1 MAKVNV
7 PPNHVDADSAQ
18 GGKRVAKRRE
28 TQGRGWMIVAGSAV
42 LLLAAGPFVFGT
54 YLLNILIQ
62 AFFFSIVAVTVDV
75 LWGYTG
81 YLTFGQSAFF
91 GLGAYAAGLVFT
103 HGGFSAGYVVL
114 ALAVAIGA
122 TAVIAALVGW
132 LSFYRGASPFFAT
145 VMSLVLPIVLSQ
157 LLLSGGEWTGS
168 SSGLTGYETFDLSLN
183 AWYWIAGVAL
193 LAIATLAWVFVRSD
207 GGRVLAAIRDNEA
220 RCSYLGINT
229 SLVKIVLL
237 VATAVIA
244 GLAGFGYGSFS
255 GVVAPELTGF
265 VLGTQLIIWV
275 ALGGRGTLWGPVID
289 ALLINVGTAY
299 LSSSMPFA
307 WQLILGA
314 AFVAVIVLL
323 PQGLVPLLLKPFRQL
338 AANSHEEPELLERAV
353 RAERQQA
360 PSTPALQMNGVAKHF
375 GSLKVLQGIDLSANA
390 GELVG
395 LIGPNGAGKTT
406 LMRCMSDG
414 AERSAGTVVLC
425 GNDIR
430 QLPPDRCV
438 HFGLGRKF
446 QNANVFETLT
456 VAECLR
462 IAGTI
467 IERPS
472 FFRRSRTLALP
483 PYAMEVV
490 RTTRLDQM
498 LGAVAR
504 DLSHGQQQALELA
517 MVLALE
523 PRIVLLDEPTA
534 GLTKTERSQIGNVLA
549 ALAHQYQLCCL
560 LVEHDLDFVA
570 EIATRIVVLHQGRI
584 VMQGNFD
591 EVVNSELV
599 KTIYAG
605 TAQSA
610 GAGGNT
616 TPQEAS

>member
-1 MAKVNV
+1 MAKINAS
-7 PPNHVDADSAQ
+7 PDRAGGYCAQ
-18 GGKRVAKRRE
+18 GDERVRNRRGMH
-28 TQGRGWMIVAGSAV
+28 GRGLIMAGGFGV

-54 YLLNILIQ
+54 YLLNVLIQ
-62 AFFFSIVAVTVDV
+62 AFFFSIVAVTVDI
-75 LWGYTG
+75 LWGYAG

-103 HGGFSAGYVVL
+103 HGGFTAAYVVL
-114 ALAVAIGA
+114 ALGAAIVVTAAVA
-122 TAVIAALVGW
+122 ALLGW

-157 LLLSGGEWTGS
+157 LLLSGGQWTGS
-168 SSGLTGYETFDLSLN
+168 SSGLTGYETFDLSLP
-183 AWYWIAGVAL
+183 AWYWIAGAAL
-193 LAIATLAWVFVRSD
+193 LVVATLAWLFVRSD
-207 GGRVLAAIRDNEA
+207 GGRVLAAIRDNES

-229 SLVKIVLL
+229 SLVKIILL

-275 ALGGRGTLWGPVID
+275 ALGGRGTLWGPVIG

-299 LSSSMPFA
+299 LSGSMPFA

-314 AFVAVIVLL
+314 AFVTVIVLL
-323 PQGLVPLLLKPFRQL
+323 PQGLVPLLLQPLRHL
-338 AANSHEEPELLERAV
+338 AGRSAEPELVERAL
-353 RAERQQA
+353 RAEHKQA
-360 PSTPALQMNGVAKHF
+360 LSKPALQMNGVAKNF
-375 GSLKVLQGIDLSANA
+375 GSLKVLQGIDLSADA

-425 GNDIR
+425 DNDIR
-430 QLPPDRCV
+430 QLPPDQCV
-438 HFGLGRKF
+438 RFGLGRKF

-472 FFRRSRTLALP
+472 LFKRSTTLALP

-490 RTTRLDQM
+490 RTTRLDQK
-498 LGAVAR
+498 LGTVAS
-504 DLSHGQQQALELA
+504 DLSHGEQQALELA

-534 GLTKTERSQIGNVLA
+534 GLTKTERTQIGNVLA
-549 ALAHQYQLCCL
+549 ALAHQYKLCCL

-610 GAGGNT
+610 GSDGST
-616 TPQEAS
+616 THREAS

>member
-1 MAKVNV
+1 ML
-7 PPNHVDADSAQ
+7 
-18 GGKRVAKRRE
+18 GGCV
-28 TQGRGWMIVAGSAV
+28 V
-42 LLLAAGPFVFGT
+42 LLLALGPLLFGT

-62 AFFFSIVAVTVDV
+62 AFFFAIVAVTVDI

-91 GLGAYAAGLVFT
+91 GIGAYATGLVFT
-103 HGGFSAGYVVL
+103 HGGFSAGYAVL
-114 ALAVAIGA
+114 ALGAAIAATAAVA
-122 TAVIAALVGW
+122 ALLGW

-168 SSGLTGYETFDLSLN
+168 SSGLTGYETFDLSLGT
-183 AWYWIAGVAL
+183 WYWIAGGAL
-193 LAIATLAWVFVRSD
+193 LLIATLAWFFVRSD
-207 GGRVLAAIRDNEA
+207 GGRVLAAIRDNES

-229 SLVKIVLL
+229 SLIKIALL
-237 VATAVIA
+237 VATAIVA
-244 GLAGFGYGSFS
+244 GLAGFGYGAFS

-275 ALGGRGTLWGPVID
+275 ALGGRGTLWGPVIG
-289 ALLINVGTAY
+289 ALLINVGTSY
-299 LSSSMPFA
+299 LSGSMPFA

-323 PQGLVPLLLKPFRQL
+323 PQGLVPLLLKPLRHL
-338 AANSHEEPELLERAV
+338 AGQGAEPELVERAV
-353 RAERQQA
+353 RMGHTQDA
-360 PSTPALQMNGVAKHF
+360 SKPALAMTGVARHF
-375 GSLKVLQGIDLSANA
+375 GSLKVLQGIDLNADA

-414 AERSAGTVVLC
+414 AERSAGSVLLC

-446 QNANVFETLT
+446 QNANIFDTLT

-472 FFRRSRTLALP
+472 LLRRAPTLALP
-483 PYAMEVV
+483 PYALEVI
-490 RTTRLDQM
+490 RTTGLDQK
-498 LGAVAR
+498 LSAVAK
-504 DLSHGQQQALELA
+504 DLSHGEQQALELA
-517 MVLALE
+517 MVLGLE

-534 GLTKTERSQIGNVLA
+534 GLTKTERTQIGNVLA
-549 ALAHQYQLCCL
+549 ALAHQYQLCCV

-599 KTIYAG
+599 RTIYAG

-610 GAGGNT
+610 GSDGGT
-616 TPQEAS
+616 IRQEAS

>member
-1 MAKVNV
+1 
-7 PPNHVDADSAQ
+7 
-18 GGKRVAKRRE
+18 
-28 TQGRGWMIVAGSAV
+28 
-42 LLLAAGPFVFGT
+42 
-54 YLLNILIQ
+54 
-62 AFFFSIVAVTVDV
+62 
-75 LWGYTG
+75 
-81 YLTFGQSAFF
+81 
-91 GLGAYAAGLVFT
+91 
-103 HGGFSAGYVVL
+103 
-114 ALAVAIGA
+114 
-122 TAVIAALVGW
+122 
-132 LSFYRGASPFFAT
+132 
-145 VMSLVLPIVLSQ
+145 
-157 LLLSGGEWTGS
+157 
-168 SSGLTGYETFDLSLN
+168 
-183 AWYWIAGVAL
+183 
-193 LAIATLAWVFVRSD
+193 
-207 GGRVLAAIRDNEA
+207 
-220 RCSYLGINT
+220 
-229 SLVKIVLL
+229 
-237 VATAVIA
+237 
-244 GLAGFGYGSFS
+244 
-255 GVVAPELTGF
+255 
-265 VLGTQLIIWV
+265 
-275 ALGGRGTLWGPVID
+275 
-289 ALLINVGTAY
+289 
-299 LSSSMPFA
+299 
-307 WQLILGA
+307 
-314 AFVAVIVLL
+314 
-323 PQGLVPLLLKPFRQL
+323 
-338 AANSHEEPELLERAV
+338 
-353 RAERQQA
+353 
-360 PSTPALQMNGVAKHF
+360 MNGVAKHF
-375 GSLKVLQGIDLSANA
+375 GSLKVLQGIDLNANG

-504 DLSHGQQQALELA
+504 DLSHGEQQALELA

-591 EVVNSELV
+591 EVVSSELV

-610 GAGGNT
+610 GASGST
-616 TPQEAS
+616 THQEAS